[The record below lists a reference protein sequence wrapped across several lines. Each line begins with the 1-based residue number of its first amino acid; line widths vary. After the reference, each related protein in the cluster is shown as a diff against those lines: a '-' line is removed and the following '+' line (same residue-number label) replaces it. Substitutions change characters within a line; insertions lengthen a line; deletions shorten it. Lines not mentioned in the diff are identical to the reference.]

1 MRTLH
6 TLDELVDEFRRQ
18 DGRDLYVRWSL
29 GPETDLG
36 DGRNGPQSSR
46 DALTGMPL
54 PGLSASPLKVEPW
67 WDDRP
72 LRLWLARRIYDYR
85 HLRELRGPGVRPWV
99 LQGTEIARGPDNE
112 PLVVCD
118 RPLAWLT
125 ETVLHEAQALVDEQ
139 GSREWGPLDRSN
151 AS

>member
-1 MRTLH
+1 MKTVL
-6 TLDELVDEFRRQ
+6 TLDQLVDLFQAESGQ
-18 DGRDLYVRWSL
+18 DLYVRWSK
-29 GPETDLG
+29 GPEADMSSG
-36 DGRNGPQSSR
+36 GPGPQASR
-46 DALTGMPL
+46 DALTGMAL

-99 LQGTEIARGPDNE
+99 FQGTEIARGPDNE

-125 ETVLHEAQALVDEQ
+125 DDVLHEAQELVDEQ
-139 GSREWGPLDRSN
+139 GSREWGPMDRSN
-151 AS
+151 AT

>member
-1 MRTLH
+1 MRTLR
-6 TLDELVDEFRRQ
+6 TLDQLVEEFEAQ

-29 GPETDLG
+29 GPETDLA
-36 DGRNGPQSSR
+36 DGKNAPQSSR

-99 LQGTEIARGPDNE
+99 FQGTEIARGPDNE

-118 RPLAWLT
+118 RLLAWVT
-125 ETVLHEAQALVDEQ
+125 DDVLREAQQLVDEQ

>member
-1 MRTLH
+1 MKTVC
-6 TLDELVDEFRRQ
+6 TLDQLVELFEAES
-18 DGRDLYVRWSL
+18 GRDLYVRWSK
-29 GPETDLG
+29 GPETDLAPG
-36 DGRNGPQSSR
+36 GPGPQASR

-99 LQGTEIARGPDNE
+99 FQGTEIARGPDNE
-112 PLVVCD
+112 PLVECD

-125 ETVLHEAQALVDEQ
+125 DDVLHEAQRLVDEQ
-139 GSREWGPLDRSN
+139 GSREWGPLDRSRT
-151 AS
+151 

>member
-1 MRTLH
+1 MRTVH
-6 TLDELVDEFRRQ
+6 TLAQLVELFEAES
-18 DGRDLYVRWSL
+18 GRDLYVRWSL
-29 GPETDLG
+29 GPETDLSG
-36 DGRNGPQSSR
+36 GRNAPQSSR
-46 DALTGMPL
+46 DALTGISL

-67 WDDRP
+67 WNDRP
-72 LRLWLARRIYDYR
+72 IRLWLARRIYDYR

-99 LQGTEIARGPDNE
+99 FQGTEIARGPDNE

-125 ETVLHEAQALVDEQ
+125 EEVLHEAQELVDEQ
-139 GSREWGPLDRSN
+139 GSREWGPLDRRN